1 MLNENDKCM
10 HAWIKASVL
19 AIIIIFLADICSG
32 LTGDQTNGVT
42 DQKLKNAA

>member
-1 MLNENDKCM
+1 MGAE
-10 HAWIKASVL
+10 
-19 AIIIIFLADICSG
+19 AIELGSLLFADICSG